1 MSEIMSFWYDWG
13 VFVGVFLAAAAAI
26 YIFFDSQQAV
36 APGRATLPRILS
48 IVGLALTLPSLYYRL
63 TQMDGADILADFFEG
78 DNNFSLFLY
87 LALAG
92 VLLALGALV
101 YYFMSVRNEAP
112 GPSTVYPPLP
122 PAPSLPPAPPPESV
136 APRPRP
142 VAATQPVNQEPAPQA
157 WLVVRA
163 GPRVGTQFG
172 LGMSRPNII
181 GRDPAKADIIIDE
194 DSVSRE
200 HARVRFENGQFVIYD
215 MASTGGTHV
224 NGNNVQRQ
232 MLYDNDRIN
241 LGRVELVFKKV

>member
-1 MSEIMSFWYDWG
+1 MEGLMNFWYGWG
-13 VFVGVFLAAAAAI
+13 AFLGVFLAAAAAI
-26 YIFFDSQQAV
+26 YIFFDSQAL
-36 APGRATLPRILS
+36 APGRATAPRILS
-48 IVGLALTLPSLYYRL
+48 IVGLGLTLPSLFYRL
-63 TQMDGADILADFFEG
+63 TRMEGFEVMAPADFFAA

-92 VLLALGALV
+92 VLLALGVLV
-101 YYFMSVRNEAP
+101 YYFMSVRHESAP
-112 GPSTVYPPLP
+112 PVTVYPP
-122 PAPSLPPAPPPESV
+122 PPPPPPLPAEPP

-142 VAATQPVNQEPAPQA
+142 VAATMPMNQEPAPQA

-181 GRDPAKADIIIDE
+181 GRDPNKADIIIDE

-215 MASTGGTHV
+215 MASTGGTYV
-224 NGNNVQRQ
+224 NGSNVQRQ
-232 MLYDNDRIN
+232 MLYDDDRIN

>member
-1 MSEIMSFWYDWG
+1 MEGLMSFWYGWG
-13 VFVGVFLAAAAAI
+13 AFLGVFLAAAIAI

-36 APGRATLPRILS
+36 APGRATAPRILS
-48 IVGLALTLPSLYYRL
+48 LIGLALTLPSLFYRL
-63 TQMDGADILADFFEG
+63 TKMEGIDVMTPADFFAA

-92 VLLALGALV
+92 VLLALAALV
-101 YYFMSVRNEAP
+101 YYFMSVRSESAP
-112 GPSTVYPPLP
+112 PVTVYPPPPPLP
-122 PAPSLPPAPPPESV
+122 PTPPVESV

-142 VAATQPVNQEPAPQA
+142 VAATMPMNQEPAPQA

-163 GPRVGTQFG
+163 GPRVGQQLG
-172 LGMSRPNII
+172 LGMSKPNVI
-181 GRDPAKADIIIDE
+181 GRDPNKADIILDE
-194 DSVSRE
+194 ESVSRE

-215 MASTGGTHV
+215 MASTGGTYV

-241 LGRVELVFKKV
+241 LGRVEMVFKKV

>member
-1 MSEIMSFWYDWG
+1 MAEIMSFWYDWG

-36 APGRATLPRILS
+36 APGRATWPRILS
-48 IVGLALTLPSLYYRL
+48 VLGLLLTLPSLYYRL
-63 TQMDGADILADFFEG
+63 TQMDAADILADLFDTDG
-78 DNNFSLFLY
+78 NFSLFLY
-87 LALAG
+87 LGLVG

-101 YYFMSVRNEAP
+101 YYFMSVRKEAVSP
-112 GPSTVYPPLP
+112 HTVYPPLP
-122 PAPSLPPAPPPESV
+122 PPPPLPPSQPSEPV
-136 APRPRP
+136 VPRPRP
-142 VAATQPVNQEPAPQA
+142 VAATQPMNQEPAPQA

-163 GPRVGTQFG
+163 GPRAGTQFG
-172 LGMSRPNII
+172 LGISRPNII
-181 GRDPAKADIIIDE
+181 GRDPNKADIIIDE

-224 NGNNVQRQ
+224 NGNVVQRQ